1 MNLNYENLHLEGLSD
16 DTLSKYAFPK
26 DKEFLKRYIQG
37 GPTLLTKEEQEKNSK
52 KIMLLTLGGFLVFA
66 AGAAGYFSLLNPA
79 GKVLRDGYDAT
90 LPFWR
95 RATRRVLPFTLM
107 VLPFIAARECL
118 NQKSYDYKEWVKK

>member
-1 MNLNYENLHLEGLSD
+1 MNLNYENLHLEGMSD

-37 GPTLLTKEEQEKNSK
+37 GPTLKTKEEREKNSK
-52 KIMLLTLGGFLVFA
+52 RLRFYAFGCILAFVVG
-66 AGAAGYFSLLNPA
+66 AGGYFSLLNPA

-107 VLPFIAARECL
+107 VFPFVAAREYL
-118 NQKSYDYKEWVKK
+118 NRKSYDYKNWDK